1 MSGLYD
7 LLFKS
12 GDIAN
17 LAFSMTKKT
26 QKPDVLEDLKNREDK
41 KARRKELKKLVVYAE
56 IMKPKYEEGLK

>member
-1 MSGLYD
+1 
-7 LLFKS
+7 
-12 GDIAN
+12 
-17 LAFSMTKKT
+17 MTKKT